1 MSSIKMV
8 LVIAASAAM
17 FLGMGIGFIKILDIA
32 DMKGIIVF
40 CFLMAMMGIMIGAAA
55 VLTEIESKHNNKP
68 TATKKQVKS
77 EMDEAYAAPEKE

>member
-17 FLGMGIGFIKILDIA
+17 FLGMGIGFIKLLDIS
-32 DMKGIIVF
+32 DPKRSIDF
-40 CFLMAMMGIMIGAAA
+40 CFLMAMMGIMIGIVAA
-55 VLTEIESKHNNKP
+55 VTEIESKHNNKP

-77 EMDEAYAAPEKE
+77 NMDEAYVAPEKE